1 MKISELKK
9 AGYYILISIDEI
21 KKQTQYQIVKDIS
34 ETQKTIACELNRS
47 AFLKAKNE
55 MGFSTKTRQ
64 SSFLNFTPFAVT
76 NKEKIPMMETC
87 IINS

>member
-9 AGYYILISIDEI
+9 AGYYILISIDER
-21 KKQTQYQIVKDIS
+21 KKQKMYEIVKDIS
-34 ETQKTIACELNRS
+34 DTEKSIYAELNRA

-64 SSFLNFTPFAVT
+64 SSFLNFIPFAVT
-76 NKEKIPMMETC
+76 NKEKTPIMETY
-87 IINS
+87 IINP